1 MSEKLKEIQ
10 GGGGSCE
17 VSKGQNRPLLRSWQG
32 SGLLYPWTWVAIE
45 KNDALIGAVTCM
57 GLSDRVQRDT
67 SQMLE
72 ATNVGALLQ
81 EMSRLSRSSE
91 AECRRGVAWG
101 QCAGR

>member
-1 MSEKLKEIQ
+1 M
-10 GGGGSCE
+10 
-17 VSKGQNRPLLRSWQG
+17 SKGQNRPLLRSWQG

-45 KNDALIGAVTCM
+45 KNDTLIGAVTCM
-57 GLSDRVQRDT
+57 GLSNSVQRD
-67 SQMLE
+67 ME

-81 EMSRLSRSSE
+81 EMSRLSMSSE